1 MNASMPAQPAFGSE
15 PTSPMASDE
24 VLLSAAER
32 LSLGARLGL
41 SLAAGGCLLVSA
53 AIQILRPDQHDVAE
67 LVAGLAAALVAVP
80 ALTAAWK
87 SLRQPD
93 LHGIMD
99 QLIALALLAA
109 WASGNLV
116 TAALLPLVMTIGHI
130 LEERSLLGSQ
140 EAIRALSRLTRT
152 KARRLLP
159 DRTLEDRTVEEVN
172 AQSLLVGDRVEV
184 RAGDLIPADGIV
196 ETGVSSIDIASI
208 TGETVPV
215 EVQPG
220 SEVLN
225 GTINLDG
232 YLVVRITKVGAET
245 ILGRVVALLRDAE
258 QAKPPITRLL
268 ERYANRYLILVLL
281 LAAGSWFVTGS
292 TTVMLAVLVGSC
304 PAALVLAAPATSI
317 AGISVAS
324 RHGILVKGA
333 AFLETLATVD
343 AVAFDKTGTVT
354 IGHLRLV
361 EARPEPGVD
370 LEELLEVAGNLGAA
384 SSHPVSR
391 ALAPLAAA
399 RPRLEL
405 QEIQETRGTGLL
417 ARHGGELLALGRPAW
432 FEGRAMAASEPPA
445 HDGPLAGVSRGAR
458 FLGWVLLADEVR
470 PEALSAVRDLARL
483 GLRRQMLITGD
494 RWAAA
499 RRVAETLQIGE
510 VHAELL
516 PEQKMQTILREVAAG
531 HRPLV
536 VGDGINDALALK
548 AGAVGIAMGGQ
559 GTDVALA
566 SADLVLMTNDLRRLG
581 TCIRLSRSCR
591 RTIYSNVAVGL
602 IWTIAIVACA
612 VTGVLG
618 ANGALLAA
626 LLQNLSILIVMFNAG
641 RLLKFQE
648 LLPPTA

>member
-1 MNASMPAQPAFGSE
+1 VNSSANAGAA
-15 PTSPMASDE
+15 ASDRI
-24 VLLSAAER
+24 LLSAAEQR
-32 LSLGARLGL
+32 SLGARLTV
-41 SLAAGGCLLVSA
+41 SLVAGGCLLVSA
-53 AIQILRPDQHDVAE
+53 AIQIIRPAQHDVAE
-67 LVAGLAAALVAVP
+67 LVAGIAAALVAVP
-80 ALTAAWK
+80 ALTAAWR

-140 EAIRALSRLTRT
+140 EAIRALSRLTQT

-159 DRTLEDRTVEEVN
+159 NQTVEEVG
-172 AQSLLVGDRVEV
+172 AQALLVGDRIEV

-196 ETGVSSIDIASI
+196 ESGVSSVDIASI

-215 EVQPG
+215 EVQPD

-232 YLVVRITKVGAET
+232 HLVVRITKVGAQT
-245 ILGRVVALLRDAE
+245 TLGRVVALLRDAE
-258 QAKPPITRLL
+258 KAKPPITRLL

-281 LAAGSWFVTGS
+281 LAAGTWFVSGNTEI
-292 TTVMLAVLVGSC
+292 MLAVLVGSC

-361 EARPEPGVD
+361 EARPEAGVTAD
-370 LEELLEVAGNLGAA
+370 ELVEVAGNLGAA

-391 ALAPLAAA
+391 ALAPLIEH
-399 RPRLEL
+399 RVPLEL
-405 QEIQETRGTGLL
+405 QDIQETRGLGVV
-417 ARHGGELLALGRPAW
+417 ARHGAEVLALGRAALFEQRGLCASPAP
-432 FEGRAMAASEPPA
+432 S
-445 HDGPLAGVSRGAR
+445 HDGPIAGVSRGSR
-458 FLGWVLLADEVR
+458 FLGWVLLADEPR
-470 PEALSAVRDLARL
+470 PEALEAVTDLARL
-483 GLRRQMLITGD
+483 GLRRQILITGD
-494 RWAAA
+494 RSLAA
-499 RRVAETLQIGE
+499 RRVAGVLGITE

-516 PEQKMQTILREVAAG
+516 PEQKMQTILHEVASG

-559 GTDVALA
+559 GTDVVLA

-581 TCIRLSRSCR
+581 TCIRLSRRCR
-591 RTIYSNVAVGL
+591 RTIYGNIAIGL
-602 IWTIAIVACA
+602 IWTLGIIACA

-626 LLQNLSILIVMFNAG
+626 VLQNLSILIVMFNAG

-648 LLPPTA
+648 LLA